1 MPIIF
6 SLFAAI
12 APMLIYL
19 LFIWWMDR
27 YDREP
32 MLFVFFHFIW
42 GAFGA
47 VILGISGSMILA
59 ALTGM
64 LGQASNSSSLIQTI
78 IFAPFSEEVAK
89 GSFLLFTINSR
100 KFDNITDGLVY
111 GSAIGL
117 GFGMTENF
125 IYFLTY
131 GNSPES
137 WFQIVVVRSLFSAV
151 MHCISTGSF
160 GALLA
165 ISKFSSTLG
174 KNSLP
179 FLGLILAIF
188 IHFSWNTFV
197 SFQDTYFY
205 GLLFIFFLVLVFFL
219 IFRLSINNEKK
230 IIERE
235 LLEESKMNLIPQ
247 THIKILSSHLR
258 FRSGWVDENIRILYS
273 RFAIRLAFSKNQYKR
288 VKDSSK
294 DYYALEIE
302 KNREAVRSLLSTN

>member
-1 MPIIF
+1 MPIIV

-12 APMLIYL
+12 VPMLIYL
-19 LFIWWMDR
+19 LLIWWMDK

-32 MLFVFFHFIW
+32 MLFVFFHFLW

-47 VILGISGSMILA
+47 TILGISGSIILA
-59 ALTGM
+59 SLTGM
-64 LGQASNSSSLIQTI
+64 LGEASYSSSLMQTI

-137 WFQIVVVRSLFSAV
+137 WFQIVVIRSLFSAL
-151 MHCISTGSF
+151 MHCVSTGSF
-160 GALLA
+160 GALIA
-165 ISKFSSTLG
+165 ISKFSSSSM
-174 KNSLP
+174 KNILP
-179 FLGLILAIF
+179 FLGLTLAIF
-188 IHFSWNTFV
+188 IHFSWNVLV
-197 SFQDTYFY
+197 SFQNTFFY
-205 GLLFIFFLVLVFFL
+205 GFLFMFLLLLFFFSVFK
-219 IFRLSINNEKK
+219 LSIKNEKR
-230 IIERE
+230 IIEQE
-235 LLEESKMNLIPQ
+235 LLEESRMNLIPA

-258 FRSGWVDENIRILYS
+258 FRRGWVNENIRIIYS
-273 RFAIRLAFSKNQYKR
+273 RFAIRLAFSKNQYRR

>member
-1 MPIIF
+1 MPIIV

-12 APMLIYL
+12 VPMLIYL
-19 LFIWWMDR
+19 LLIWWMDK

-32 MLFVFFHFIW
+32 MLFVFFHFLW

-47 VILGISGSMILA
+47 IILGISGSMILA
-59 ALTGM
+59 SLTGM
-64 LGQASNSSSLIQTI
+64 LGQASNSSSLMQTI

-151 MHCISTGSF
+151 MHCIATGSF

-165 ISKFSSTLG
+165 ISKFSSPFG

-179 FLGLILAIF
+179 FLGLTLAIF
-188 IHFSWNTFV
+188 IHFSWNVLV
-197 SFQDTYFY
+197 SFQNTFFY
-205 GLLFIFFLVLVFFL
+205 GFLFMFLLLLFFFSVFK
-219 IFRLSINNEKK
+219 LSIKNEKR
-230 IIERE
+230 IIEQE
-235 LLEESKMNLIPQ
+235 LLEESRMSLIPA

-258 FRSGWVDENIRILYS
+258 FRRGWVNENIRIIYS
-273 RFAIRLAFSKNQYKR
+273 RFAIRLAFSKNQHKR

>member
-1 MPIIF
+1 MPIIV

-12 APMLIYL
+12 APMLIYML
-19 LFIWWMDR
+19 LIWWMDR

-32 MLFVFFHFIW
+32 MLFVFFHFLW

-47 VILGISGSMILA
+47 VILGISGSIILA
-59 ALTGM
+59 TLTGM
-64 LGQASNSSSLIQTI
+64 LGQASYFSSLVQTI

-111 GSAIGL
+111 GAAIGL

-125 IYFLTY
+125 IYLLTY

-137 WFQIVVVRSLFSAV
+137 WFQIVMIRSLFSAV
-151 MHCISTGSF
+151 MHCIATGSF

-165 ISKFSSTLG
+165 ISKFSSPFV

-179 FLGLILAIF
+179 FLGLTLAIF

-205 GLLFIFFLVLVFFL
+205 GFLFMLFLVLVFF
-219 IFRLSINNEKK
+219 FVFKLSINNEKK

-235 LLEESKMNLIPQ
+235 LLEESKMNLIPPK
-247 THIKILSSHLR
+247 HIKILSSHLR
-258 FRSGWVDENIRILYS
+258 FRSGWVDENIRIHYS
-273 RFAIRLAFSKNQYKR
+273 RFAIRLAFCKNQYKR